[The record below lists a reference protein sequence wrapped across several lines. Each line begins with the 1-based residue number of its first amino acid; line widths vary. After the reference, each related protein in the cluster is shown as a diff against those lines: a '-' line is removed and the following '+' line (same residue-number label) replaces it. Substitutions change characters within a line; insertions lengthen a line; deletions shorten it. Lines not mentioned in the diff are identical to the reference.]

1 MNEKVNGQIALFS
14 FLMKLKGAFLLQ
26 LIAVSY
32 TIK

>member
-1 MNEKVNGQIALFS
+1 MNEKVNGQSALW

-32 TIK
+32 TT